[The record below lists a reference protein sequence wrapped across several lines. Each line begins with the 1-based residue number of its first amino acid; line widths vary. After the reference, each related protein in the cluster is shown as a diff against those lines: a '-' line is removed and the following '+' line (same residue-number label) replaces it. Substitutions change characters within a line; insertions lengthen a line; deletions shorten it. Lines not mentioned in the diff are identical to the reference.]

1 VWGTSENSYLPADE
15 RKKQLARCVSHLCHV
30 QACVNPQHLASES
43 AASNKARQICS
54 SNRFCNN
61 RRHGPEPCMLADE
74 FPDTALEA
82 HFAVRTK
89 SVTFEERLSQVE
101 QARLPQ
107 PVVAIP
113 ELVPSPI
120 RRQLQSASQNSPS
133 IESLRALAATLSDFL
148 SQPTRCNRALLS
160 LQTKRSLQN
169 EAVTLC
175 GATRN
180 GNAALLKDNWNKKHF
195 RRK

>member
-1 VWGTSENSYLPADE
+1 M
-15 RKKQLARCVSHLCHV
+15 
-30 QACVNPQHLASES
+30 
-43 AASNKARQICS
+43 I
-54 SNRFCNN
+54 
-61 RRHGPEPCMLADE
+61 ADE

-113 ELVPSPI
+113 ELIPSPI

-133 IESLRALAATLSDFL
+133 IESLRTLAATLSDFL
-148 SQPTRCNRALLS
+148 SQADQMSSTFSQPSN
-160 LQTKRSLQN
+160 QTQPPERSRDIMRRYPKRQRDIVK
-169 EAVTLC
+169 EQ
-175 GATRN
+175 
-180 GNAALLKDNWNKKHF
+180 LK
-195 RRK
+195 